1 MFFSYHISLVEAVLL
16 SVGAAAAVVA
26 VGYATLRS
34 LSIARTRR
42 FCDEA
47 EARENAVLEPV
58 SVIVYSQDEADAL
71 EMLLRDIIGQEYPAP
86 MEVIVVNE
94 GENSEVRDVVET
106 LRIGYP
112 GIYLTH
118 TPDGARNL
126 SRKKLALTLGIKAAR
141 YDTVVLTCV
150 GAQIRSPRWLQGMM
164 RHFGKD
170 TPVEVVIGFAAQ
182 MADDDIGRG
191 SRCRAFDTA
200 FGAARW
206 LGAAIAGHPFRAS
219 EYNLAYRREA
229 FFRNKGFSRS
239 LNLHFGDD
247 DIFISEIAHGANTAV
262 ELGEESIVGL
272 LAHDYSYALKR
283 AGMRHVFTE
292 SHIRRRPR
300 LWATL
305 AALGTPVSLACC
317 VSALIMNPYNG
328 FVVALASAV
337 LLLLIAGVTAGWRR
351 LLRALDLRV
360 LGGSIFPLA
369 VGYPAR
375 RLLLRLRARFSRQK
389 RYTWD

>member
-1 MFFSYHISLVEAVLL
+1 MPGVRHCF
-16 SVGAAAAVVA
+16 
-26 VGYATLRS
+26 RS
-34 LSIARTRR
+34 G
-42 FCDEA
+42 
-47 EARENAVLEPV
+47 P
-58 SVIVYSQDEADAL
+58 
-71 EMLLRDIIGQEYPAP
+71 
-86 MEVIVVNE
+86 
-94 GENSEVRDVVET
+94 
-106 LRIGYP
+106 
-112 GIYLTH
+112 
-118 TPDGARNL
+118 
-126 SRKKLALTLGIKAAR
+126 
-141 YDTVVLTCV
+141 
-150 GAQIRSPRWLQGMM
+150 
-164 RHFGKD
+164 
-170 TPVEVVIGFAAQ
+170 
-182 MADDDIGRG
+182 
-191 SRCRAFDTA
+191 
-200 FGAARW
+200 W

-360 LGGSIFPLA
+360 LGALYSRSQWAIPPAGCCCGCVRASA
-369 VGYPAR
+369 VRSATPGIELRFYRQAQLYRHYR
-375 RLLLRLRARFSRQK
+375 RCSLRAA
-389 RYTWD
+389 DCC